1 MRESHFTYTGL
12 FNVKYQLEKTREPF
26 TREAVLQLPKNRC
39 GLYAIW
45 LATDLV
51 AGEAVYERL
60 YAGIS
65 TTCVRRRLL
74 QHLSNEEN
82 PQLRTELRMFGEF
95 VYFSF
100 AFTEDPAETLELETA
115 LIREWQPVTNRY
127 KLG

>member
-1 MRESHFTYTGL
+1 MRESQATYTGI

-26 TREAVLQLPKNRC
+26 TREAVLRLPKNRC

-45 LATDLV
+45 LATDV
-51 AGEAVYERL
+51 EGEATYERL
-60 YAGIS
+60 YAGVS

-74 QHLSNEEN
+74 EHLSNEEN
-82 PQLRTELRMFGEF
+82 PKLRTELRMFGEF

-100 AFTEDPAETLELETA
+100 ALTEEPAETLELETA